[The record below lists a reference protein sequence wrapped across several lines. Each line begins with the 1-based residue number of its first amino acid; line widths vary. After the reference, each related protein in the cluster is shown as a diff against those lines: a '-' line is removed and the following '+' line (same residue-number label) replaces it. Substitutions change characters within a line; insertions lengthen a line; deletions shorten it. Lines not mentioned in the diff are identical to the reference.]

1 MAVSRSNV
9 PKYSDLM
16 YPILSATEA
25 LGGSG
30 SKKEILERVIEDGD
44 FSDEVLELTYGEG
57 AHESKKNYSVFVDR
71 FAFGL
76 SYCKLGGALDSPK
89 QAVYVLTPAGREI
102 LAMSEGEGHSALR
115 EMDREVRRSRAK
127 RNPDVDSDDD
137 IVTTGDDHW
146 KGAFQARLHQLS
158 PEEFEEFVLRLLR
171 LHGMSLKRVGGT
183 GDGGIDII
191 GSAPLGSLLSSTVAV
206 QCKRYDPSSRSSS
219 IGRSEM
225 ALFQGDASDRGAER
239 AIFVTLSRF
248 SRVAIETAGSR
259 TPTVELID
267 GDRICDLALEMN
279 VGVRPVPQVDEDW
292 FHDFL
297 SRTG

>member
-1 MAVSRSNV
+1 
-9 PKYSDLM
+9 M

-30 SKKEILERVIEDGD
+30 SKREIFERVIEDGD
-44 FSDEVLELTYGEG
+44 FNDEVLELTYGEG
-57 AHESKKNYSVFVDR
+57 AHESKQNYSVFADR

-89 QAVYVLTPAGREI
+89 QAVYVLTPMGREI
-102 LAMSEGEGHSALR
+102 LTKSEGEGRSALK
-115 EMDREVRRSRAK
+115 EMDREVRRTRPKSKQRSVGEGE
-127 RNPDVDSDDD
+127 DEDD
-137 IVTTGDDHW
+137 IVATSDDTLW
-146 KGAFQARLHQLS
+146 KGAFQTRLHQLS
-158 PEEFEEFVLRLLR
+158 PDEFEEFVLRLLR

-191 GSAPLGSLLSSTVAV
+191 GSAPLGALLSSTVAV
-206 QCKRYDPSSRSSS
+206 QCKRYDPSSRTST

-248 SRVAIETAGSR
+248 SRTAIETAGSR

-297 SRTG
+297 SRVG

>member
-1 MAVSRSNV
+1 
-9 PKYSDLM
+9 M

-30 SKKEILERVIEDGD
+30 NKREILERVIEDGD

-57 AHESKKNYSVFVDR
+57 AHESKQNYSVFTDR

-89 QAVYVLTPAGREI
+89 QAVYVMAPAGREI
-102 LAMSEGEGHSALR
+102 LGMSEGDGQAALR
-115 EMDREVRRSRAK
+115 EMDRKVRRTRAK
-127 RNPDVDSDDD
+127 RSPDVDEDDD
-137 IVTTGDDHW
+137 IVTKGDDNLW
-146 KGAFQARLHQLS
+146 KGAFQTRLHQLS
-158 PEEFEEFVLRLLR
+158 PDEFEEFVLRLLR

-191 GSAPLGSLLSSTVAV
+191 GSAPLGALLSSTVAV
-206 QCKRYDPSSRSSS
+206 QCKRYNPSSRTST

-248 SRVAIETAGSR
+248 SRSAIETAGSR

-297 SRTG
+297 SRVG

>member
-1 MAVSRSNV
+1 MRPSNSRMAKMRMRASRTTPSSQTALRSVS
-9 PKYSDLM
+9 
-16 YPILSATEA
+16 T
-25 LGGSG
+25 
-30 SKKEILERVIEDGD
+30 
-44 FSDEVLELTYGEG
+44 
-57 AHESKKNYSVFVDR
+57 
-71 FAFGL
+71 
-76 SYCKLGGALDSPK
+76 YCKLSGALASPK
-89 QAVYVLTPAGREI
+89 QALYVLTPTGREI
-102 LAMSEGEGHSALR
+102 LDMDEEDGRAALR
-115 EMDREVRRSRAK
+115 EMDREVRRTRYKSKQGAT
-127 RNPDVDSDDD
+127 DDDD
-137 IVTTGDDHW
+137 IAATSADNLW

-171 LHGMSLKRVGGT
+171 SHGMSLKRVGGT

-191 GSAPLGSLLSSTVAV
+191 GSAPLGALLSSTVAV

-225 ALFQGDASDRGAER
+225 ALFQGDASDKGAER

-248 SRVAIETAGSR
+248 SRTAIETAESR

-279 VGVRPVPQVDEDW
+279 VGIRSVPEVDEDW

-297 SRTG
+297 A

>member
-1 MAVSRSNV
+1 
-9 PKYSDLM
+9 M
-16 YPILSATEA
+16 YPILRATEA

-30 SKKEILERVIEDGD
+30 SKREVLERVIEDGG

-57 AHESKKNYSVFVDR
+57 AHESKQNYSVFEDR

-102 LAMSEGEGHSALR
+102 LGMSEGDGQAALR
-115 EMDREVRRSRAK
+115 EMDREVRRTRPKSKQRSKDEDEDDIVAT
-127 RNPDVDSDDD
+127 SDDD
-137 IVTTGDDHW
+137 LW

-171 LHGMSLKRVGGT
+171 SHGMSLKRVGGT

-248 SRVAIETAGSR
+248 SRAAIETAGSR

-297 SRTG
+297 SRAS

>member
-16 YPILSATEA
+16 YPILRATEA

-30 SKKEILERVIEDGD
+30 SKREILERVIEDGD

-57 AHESKKNYSVFVDR
+57 AHESKQNYSVFTDR

-89 QAVYVLTPAGREI
+89 QAVYVLTPAGRET
-102 LAMSEGEGHSALR
+102 LGMSDGDAQAALR
-115 EMDREVRRSRAK
+115 ETDREVRRSRAK
-127 RNPDVDSDDD
+127 RSPDLGSDDD
-137 IVTTGDDHW
+137 IVTTGDDNW
-146 KGAFQARLHQLS
+146 KGAFQTRLHQLS
-158 PEEFEEFVLRLLR
+158 PDEFEEFVLRLLR

-191 GSAPLGSLLSSTVAV
+191 GSAPLGALLSSTVAV

-248 SRVAIETAGSR
+248 TRVAIETAASR

>member
-1 MAVSRSNV
+1 MAVTREDL
-9 PKYSDLM
+9 PKYWEFM
-16 YPILSATEA
+16 YPILSATHA

-30 SKKEILERVIEDGD
+30 SKGEIFERVLEDGD
-44 FSDEVLELTYGEG
+44 FDDETVELTYGED
-57 AHESKKNYSVFVDR
+57 AHESKQNYSVFTDR

-76 SYCKLGGALDSPK
+76 SYCKLSGALASPE
-89 QAVYVLTPAGREI
+89 QALYVLTPTGRGI
-102 LAMSEGEGHSALR
+102 LDMDEEDGRAALR
-115 EMDREVRRSRAK
+115 EMDREVRRTRYKSKQGAT
-127 RNPDVDSDDD
+127 DDDD
-137 IVTTGDDHW
+137 IVATSADNLW
-146 KGAFQARLHQLS
+146 KGAFQTRLHQLS

-171 LHGMSLKRVGGT
+171 SHGMSLKRVGGT

-191 GSAPLGSLLSSTVAV
+191 GSAPLGALLSSTVAV

-225 ALFQGDASDRGAER
+225 ALFQGDASDKGAER

-248 SRVAIETAGSR
+248 SRSAIETAESR

-279 VGVRPVPQVDEDW
+279 VGIRSVPEVDEDW

-297 SRTG
+297 A